1 MVRVVDGDTIDLR
14 LDLGWHISYSAKV
27 RISHI
32 NAPELNTAAGQAARE
47 YARTILPVGT
57 KVYFSSYRLDK
68 YGRPL
73 GSILLPNDET
83 FASKMLLAGHA
94 EPVT

>member
-1 MVRVVDGDTIDLR
+1 MHLR
-14 LDLGWHISYSAKV
+14 LDLGWHISYEARV

-32 NAPELNTAAGQAARE
+32 NAPELNTTGGQLAKA
-47 YARTILPVGT
+47 YAETLLPVGA
-57 KVYFSSYRLDK
+57 KVYFSSYSLDK

-94 EPVT
+94 APMN